1 MENKTEQFL
10 SKGAVR
16 EMTALSDATLKRLE
30 IAGDFPAR
38 RLVAGRRVAW
48 LASEVTECVKAGE
61 KVHQWP
67 ERKCFDWRGRENRG
81 LASGRG
87 SARGITP
94 SLLQRITNV
103 VEQRGEQSYPG
114 SRGG

>member
-16 EMTALSDATLKRLE
+16 EMTALSDATVKRLE

-48 LASEVTECVKAGE
+48 LASEVTEWMRTRT
-61 KVHQWP
+61 KVVLQ
-67 ERKCFDWRGRENRG
+67 
-81 LASGRG
+81 
-87 SARGITP
+87 TP
-94 SLLQRITNV
+94 HR
-103 VEQRGEQSYPG
+103 PG
-114 SRGG
+114 GYQTETTPQ

>member
-10 SKGAVR
+10 SKGVVR

-48 LASEVTECVKAGE
+48 LASEVTEWMRTRT
-61 KVHQWP
+61 KVVLQTASASST
-67 ERKCFDWRGRENRG
+67 GRV
-81 LASGRG
+81 SD
-87 SARGITP
+87 
-94 SLLQRITNV
+94 
-103 VEQRGEQSYPG
+103 
-114 SRGG
+114 